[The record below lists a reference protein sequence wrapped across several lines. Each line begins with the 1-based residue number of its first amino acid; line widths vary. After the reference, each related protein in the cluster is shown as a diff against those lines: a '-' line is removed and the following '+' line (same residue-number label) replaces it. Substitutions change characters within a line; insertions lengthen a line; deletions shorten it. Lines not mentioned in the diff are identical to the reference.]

1 MERKQSIW
9 KKLLRSKTGQSMT
22 EYVVVLA
29 LVAVATI
36 KVTQLFGNSIKIA
49 YGRVVSALQGQT
61 YSGSEY
67 DKLDDVEDIT
77 KPKDLKDF
85 DE

>member
-1 MERKQSIW
+1 MKTGIF
-9 KKLLRSKTGQSMT
+9 KKLLRSKRGQSMT

-36 KVTQLFGNSIKIA
+36 KVTQLFGNSVKIA
-49 YGRVVSALQGQT
+49 YGRVVSALQGET
-61 YSGSEY
+61 YSGEKY
-67 DKLDDVEDIT
+67 NRLDDVEDIT

>member
-1 MERKQSIW
+1 MDKRKSIW
-9 KKLLRSKTGQSMT
+9 QNLLRSKKGQSMT

-49 YGRVVSALQGQT
+49 YGRTISALQGET
-61 YSGSEY
+61 YSGEKY
-67 DKLDDVEDIT
+67 NLLADVEDIT
-77 KPKDLKDF
+77 KPKDLSDF